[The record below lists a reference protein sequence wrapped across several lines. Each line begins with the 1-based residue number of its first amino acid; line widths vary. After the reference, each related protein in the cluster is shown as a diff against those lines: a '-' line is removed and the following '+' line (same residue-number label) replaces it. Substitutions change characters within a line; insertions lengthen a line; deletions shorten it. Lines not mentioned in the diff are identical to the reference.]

1 MARILAHLFIA
12 DRLTCP
18 VTPLLFARSVRP
30 RAPHAAQGGG
40 ITQRFKTVYERG
52 GDSDHSAPSPAS
64 IFFTCFYAI
73 LDPETG
79 RLNYTKAGHDLPY
92 LCRSG

>member
-1 MARILAHLFIA
+1 MSCNP
-12 DRLTCP
+12 LTLR
-18 VTPLLFARSVRP
+18 TLRSSP
-30 RAPHAAQGGG
+30 GAHAAQGGV